1 MIYWA
6 VEYRSA
12 RAWNIDYRTVRPLR
26 RQALQAPLDL
36 NPTSEYRDFYTGRLR
51 AGTVRAVKVRIVRA
65 PHPQSDRMDG
75 QGEQRE

>member
-1 MIYWA
+1 MTYWA

-12 RAWNIDYRTVRPLR
+12 RTWNIDYRTIRPLR

-36 NPTSEYRDFYTGRLR
+36 NQTPEYWDFYNSRIR

-65 PHPQSDRMDG
+65 P
-75 QGEQRE
+75 